1 MAPHK
6 RMFKTASSSASS
18 SSRQAKLP
26 KMFKKAPETLE
37 PFVQVLD
44 PDHVYITHIDSH
56 PIEYKKKIFF
66 FSAGLN
72 ILIVLLF
79 ALRMRSVAP
88 FYWDMIRAA
97 LNSAPA
103 DMFNPKNANWES
115 ILWEGLKR
123 AVTMSIDL
131 GLCIFVWPW
140 PVEFCMGSKHGN
152 PVNWRFLTGFRK
164 QEVSV
169 RRSQDWDKSLG
180 PIFEKPDILNNFMI
194 VVRAAIAP
202 SWINRKTAY
211 LMINGEWSLDWD
223 LMMVATAMVDQK
235 DVTMDEFDRVVLMH
249 HKDFGWLVA
258 VLEKDQGETSVLHKR
273 QVLAFKDALTALNK
287 ENLFYRWVEI
297 VQYEATSPG
306 GFTADKQEAAA
317 KKIRDMFKEHG
328 IEFDQL
334 WKDSTSAVTGAS

>member
-6 RMFKTASSSASS
+6 RMFKTATSSSS

-26 KMFKKAPETLE
+26 KMFKKAPESLQ
-37 PFVQVLD
+37 PFVDVLD
-44 PDHVYITHIDSH
+44 PEHVYITHIDEH
-56 PIEYKKKIFF
+56 PVDYKRKIFF
-66 FSAGLN
+66 FSVGLN

-79 ALRMRSVAP
+79 ALRMQSVLP
-88 FYWDMIRAA
+88 FYWGLIRAA
-97 LNSAPA
+97 LDSAPG
-103 DMFNPKNANWES
+103 DMFNPKDAGWES
-115 ILWEGLKR
+115 IFWEGLKR
-123 AVTMSIDL
+123 ATTMSIDL
-131 GLCIFVWPW
+131 ALFIFVWPW

-164 QEVSV
+164 QEVAV

-202 SWINRKTAY
+202 SWISRKTAY
-211 LMINGEWSLDWD
+211 LMINSEWGLDWD

-235 DVTMDEFDRVVLMH
+235 DVVVEDFDRVVLMH

-258 VLEKDQGETSVLHKR
+258 VLEKGQEETSVLHKR
-273 QVLAFKDALTALNK
+273 QVLAFKQALTALNK

-297 VQYEATSPG
+297 VQYEASSPG
-306 GFTADKQEAAA
+306 GFTADKQETAA
-317 KKIRDMFKEHG
+317 KKIRDMFKEHD
-328 IEFDQL
+328 IDFDQL
-334 WKDSTSAVTGAS
+334 WKDTTASVTGAS